1 MPSERGV
8 GFADTP
14 VPPVRDRKAWAL
26 SAYLAVCVGCVG
38 LGIFATWQI
47 QSREAAAHWI
57 DGQLKNQEQS
67 YAQTL
72 QGRYGDEEMESFRER
87 RTLLSSAATWFQV
100 RIGCVMLLVLATF
113 AFYIQR
119 AIASL
124 SEEISD
130 PIR

>member
-1 MPSERGV
+1 MSSPR
-8 GFADTP
+8 
-14 VPPVRDRKAWAL
+14 VPKRAWAV
-26 SAYLAVCVGCVG
+26 SAYLAVCTACVG
-38 LGIFATWQI
+38 LGLFSTWQI
-47 QSREAAAHWI
+47 HSREAAAHWI

-67 YAQTL
+67 YAATL
-72 QGRYGDEEMESFRER
+72 QGRYGDDEMESFRER

-100 RIGCVMLLVLATF
+100 RIGCIMLLVLASF

-124 SEEISD
+124 SEEITD